1 MLMTNKLCI
10 QSPSGTQM
18 HTWKPLTFSDSA
30 YRSDGNTRPNH
41 STLIFF
47 PFPFFWS
54 LAQVSLET
62 ACATSKWRQNR
73 GIKCARK
80 TSDKLGKVA
89 TKEHWVQDTEQATA
103 KCLYDMNSLKDQT
116 STDTHPPKPA
126 IYTMQTMHLFPTHC
140 QFMLTV
146 LCHVK
151 RYCDINY
158 SGKILTVVTYWGNNS
173 FLNCC
178 DWCFICWYGLKQI
191 QTL

>member
-1 MLMTNKLCI
+1 MIITHVLMTNKLCI

-18 HTWKPLTFSDSA
+18 HTWRPLTFSDSA
-30 YRSDGNTRPNH
+30 YRSDGNTCPNH

-89 TKEHWVQDTEQATA
+89 TKEHWVQDTEQAMA

-126 IYTMQTMHLFPTHC
+126 IYTMQTMRLFPAHC
-140 QFMLTV
+140 QFL
-146 LCHVK
+146 L
-151 RYCDINY
+151 
-158 SGKILTVVTYWGNNS
+158 TYWGFYVLRHQLQRQNNS
-173 FLNCC
+173 GNL
-178 DWCFICWYGLKQI
+178 LRK
-191 QTL
+191 